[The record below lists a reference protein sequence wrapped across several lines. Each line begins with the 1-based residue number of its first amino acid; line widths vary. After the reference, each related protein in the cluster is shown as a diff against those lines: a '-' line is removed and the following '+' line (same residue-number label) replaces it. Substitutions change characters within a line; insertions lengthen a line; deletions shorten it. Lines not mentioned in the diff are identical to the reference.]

1 MNQAIRFLSE
11 KKGSSAGLFLSL
23 FLLFFFCYQGLR
35 LREDH
40 RLFFA
45 QLDLVNSI
53 VISTSNLPFDL
64 EQLEIQKSEL
74 SASLQQIDSLLMQ
87 KNALKY
93 DAEANTMFASLKVVG
108 SAVKLLLNEKASS
121 FTSSND
127 IVGLAQRRILNE
139 QRQLHSSYLAWMKV
153 KREKI
158 MVLESQ
164 IDTISYWVIPFLA
177 ITCLVFLIATILGFK
192 ARITKKDE
200 ALLKA
205 IDDAKQKQELA
216 SIEAKKFKIL
226 RSEKIQ
232 IEEHL
237 ERVENKLLEKD
248 NSKHLSKEEKR
259 AIELSI
265 YYSFQPVFEV
275 IKQQLNKLS
284 RNDAL
289 NREDSM
295 KGLLSL
301 RQRINELEREL
312 KAMEE
317 QKTEEETASR
327 VFLAPVLSAGAAKF
341 GLEKVKLEGAFPQV
355 LVVKDPFLRLMDY
368 FFIFSKKCIQNWKT
382 PLIIRAEDRVID
394 FSISFE
400 FDPDNM
406 DQDAAIFLNELNTS
420 IFSSEIDGVEMLL
433 ARSLNEQEVSFE
445 YANSKAIFTFKSQ

>member
-40 RLFFA
+40 RLLFA

-127 IVGLAQRRILNE
+127 MVGLAQRRILNE

-158 MVLESQ
+158 VILESR

-248 NSKHLSKEEKR
+248 NSKHLRKEEKR
-259 AIELSI
+259 AIELTI

-295 KGLLSL
+295 KGLVSL
-301 RQRINELEREL
+301 RQRINEMEREL

-317 QKTEEETASR
+317 QKSEEETASR

-433 ARSLNEQEVSFE
+433 ARSMNEQEVSFE